1 MRNSSGNV
9 GVINKEAKVSDY
21 RKGNKNMKR
30 IVSSM
35 LVMSLSLALVSAPGL
50 AHARQD
56 DMANKNVSSLELQD
70 ADVREA
76 IRVLFRMVG
85 ADYSIDPAVQGLIQL
100 SVKDRPFETVLR
112 AILDQVN
119 ATWRREGGIYYI
131 TPKRDEALPGLPDV
145 PDVPQASGTT
155 WARIPLNSI
164 DPALLAV
171 LLGADSL
178 PNLASAQPENS
189 TLVSGGMG
197 GGGGFGGGGGGFGG
211 GGGGFGGGGGGFG
224 GGGGGL
230 GGGGGGFGGGGFG
243 GGGGGG
249 GRGAR

>member
-1 MRNSSGNV
+1 
-9 GVINKEAKVSDY
+9 
-21 RKGNKNMKR
+21 MKR

-119 ATWRREGGIYYI
+119 VLDQVNATWRREGGIYYI

-171 LLGADSL
+171 LRPSGCR
-178 PNLASAQPENS
+178 QPAEPRQCP
-189 TLVSGGMG
+189 TRKQHAG
-197 GGGGFGGGGGGFGG
+197 
-211 GGGGFGGGGGGFG
+211 
-224 GGGGGL
+224 
-230 GGGGGGFGGGGFG
+230 
-243 GGGGGG
+243 
-249 GRGAR
+249 